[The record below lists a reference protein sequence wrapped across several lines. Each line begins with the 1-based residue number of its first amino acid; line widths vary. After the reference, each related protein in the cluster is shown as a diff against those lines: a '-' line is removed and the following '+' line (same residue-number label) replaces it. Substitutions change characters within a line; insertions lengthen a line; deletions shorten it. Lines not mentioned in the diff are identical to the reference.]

1 MYSAKINYSEP
12 YKIIFDP
19 SRQGFKYIP
28 NNAVL
33 AEILNINTMQNLFF
47 EPTSVKNIENNRILS
62 DFLTNNNG
70 FPNVI
75 SGFNPNTEKTLD
87 QLWNEQQQ
95 RVNQDRQTAF
105 DTWSLKQR
113 LNQSYNSYD
122 QSAFNNY
129 LPNTIPRIMDRTW
142 FSNQNEFIPQNKT
155 QQFSI
160 EELQQL
166 KDIFTNEQ
174 QNEQLLLENNNL
186 NDKYRTLTPN
196 SNKRNSIIIDKPEI
210 NSNPGFLGSI
220 KNMFTSSKKSKIN
233 NTENIDILES
243 PPKKTFKF

>member
-1 MYSAKINYSEP
+1 MNKNKEQIKID
-12 YKIIFDP
+12 K
-19 SRQGFKYIP
+19 
-28 NNAVL
+28 
-33 AEILNINTMQNLFF
+33 
-47 EPTSVKNIENNRILS
+47 
-62 DFLTNNNG
+62 
-70 FPNVI
+70 
-75 SGFNPNTEKTLD
+75 
-87 QLWNEQQQ
+87 
-95 RVNQDRQTAF
+95 AF

-174 QNEQLLLENNNL
+174 PNEQLLLENNNL
-186 NDKYRTLTPN
+186 NDKNPTITPN
-196 SNKRNSIIIDKPEI
+196 SNKRNLIIVDNPEI
-210 NSNPGFLGSI
+210 NSNPTFLGSLKSI
-220 KNMFTSSKKSKIN
+220 FSSKKNQKLMKQKIL
-233 NTENIDILES
+233 I
-243 PPKKTFKF
+243 F